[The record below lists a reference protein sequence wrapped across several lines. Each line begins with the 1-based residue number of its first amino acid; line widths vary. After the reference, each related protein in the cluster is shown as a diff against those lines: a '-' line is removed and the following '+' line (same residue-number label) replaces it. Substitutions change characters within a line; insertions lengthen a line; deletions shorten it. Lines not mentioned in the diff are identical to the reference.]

1 MIIGPH
7 FVGKVQLNNNFYLS
21 GSKFY
26 SGLMEIISQRDI
38 GTNATRE
45 RCHYWCY
52 IKPEYA
58 VQPVNSTL
66 WQRRAIDDVTIGLQC
81 NAANLCVK

>member
-38 GTNATRE
+38 STNATRE
-45 RCHYWCY
+45 RCHY
-52 IKPEYA
+52 
-58 VQPVNSTL
+58 
-66 WQRRAIDDVTIGLQC
+66 
-81 NAANLCVK
+81 